1 MRIPT
6 TRFDFADIGYDGYYV
21 VMPRSVKEG
30 FVYDIGLIAAPGET
44 NEDAGKQA
52 KAEAERGRDV
62 NIKFLE
68 LVTEW
73 NLDDD
78 DGKVLPLVKSCKDR
92 KAQVEVV
99 KEVPVE
105 IIRSIAERLTA
116 TAKVTERV
124 QGF

>member
-6 TRFDFADIGYDGYYV
+6 TRFDFADIGYEGYFV

-30 FVYDIGLIAAPGET
+30 FVYDLGLIAAPKTELTDLG
-44 NEDAGKQA
+44 AQA
-52 KAEAERGRDV
+52 LSEAERGRDV

-68 LVTEW
+68 LITEW
-73 NLDDD
+73 NLDDE
-78 DGKVLPLVKSCKDR
+78 DGKILPLVKTCKDR
-92 KAQVEVV
+92 KAKTEVV

-105 IIRSIAERLTA
+105 IIRVIAERLTA
-116 TAKVTERV
+116 TNKVSDRV

>member
-6 TRFDFADIGYDGYYV
+6 TKLTFDDIGYDGYYV
-21 VMPRSVKEG
+21 VLPRSVREG
-30 FVYDIGLIAAPGET
+30 FVYDLGKMAGLKVVAENEEAQAA
-44 NEDAGKQA
+44 
-52 KAEAERGRDV
+52 AEAERGRDV

-73 NLDDD
+73 NLDDE
-78 DGKVLPLVKSCKDR
+78 DGKPLPLVRQCKDR
-92 KAQVEVV
+92 KAKAEVV

-105 IIRSIAERLTA
+105 IIRAIAEKLTA
-116 TAKVTERV
+116 TAKVSEKV